1 MLSAAVAA
9 GCLAGY
15 VAVRAETAT
24 PAKPVYD
31 GWVRSSRY
39 VTVRDGTRLAVDLFR
54 PARGGKAAEERLPV
68 VWTHTPY
75 RRAVQEGG
83 TLYTV
88 LDTYGWLKD
97 VLRHGYVVACVDARG
112 TGVSFGTFDGM
123 FNPKETQDSY
133 DVTEWLAA
141 QSWSNGNVGMYGQ
154 SYLAITQYMAA
165 SRKPPH
171 LRALIPSMGVADVY
185 DFVWK
190 GGIDHTPL
198 LAAWSQRMRQRDRD
212 EPAAVPV
219 DEDPDRRLLRAALE
233 QHKGNRS
240 AAEIFAA
247 LPFRDSVDAV
257 SGDMPFRDWAPI
269 TFLRQIRESK
279 VAIHHIAGWYDRYV
293 RDQLVLFHNLSN
305 PQRISIG
312 PWVHS
317 EESRFDYA
325 AEHLRW
331 WDYWLK
337 GIDNG
342 VMREEPVYYYVMG
355 AKEGQAWRSARTWPL
370 PQERRTAYWFGRRSR
385 EGALGL
391 DAPREKGA
399 KDEMT
404 VDESAAVAPNPRWT
418 TAPAAPDLAANDAKG
433 LSYTTAPLTA
443 PLEVTGHPVVHLW
456 ISASAPDVDVFVYL
470 EEVDAKGGSRY
481 VSEGALRASHR
492 ATAEPGYDLMGLPYH
507 RGLRADRA
515 DLVPGQP
522 VELVLDLFPTSTLF
536 QPGHRIRVTITGADQ
551 ANTRAP
557 VRTPPPRLTLWRAAG
572 RGSFLELPVIPAAGS
587 TARPELTPLGAGP

>member
-1 MLSAAVAA
+1 M
-9 GCLAGY
+9 
-15 VAVRAETAT
+15 
-24 PAKPVYD
+24 
-31 GWVRSSRY
+31 
-39 VTVRDGTRLAVDLFR
+39 TVRDGTRLAVDLFR
-54 PARGGKAAEERLPV
+54 PTRGGKAVEERLPV

-75 RRAVQEGG
+75 RRAVREGG
-83 TLYTV
+83 TVYTV

-112 TGVSFGTFDGM
+112 TGMSFGTFDGM

-141 QSWSNGNVGMYGQ
+141 QSWSDGNVGMYGQ

-165 SRKPPH
+165 SRKPLH
-171 LRALIPSMGVADVY
+171 LRA
-185 DFVWK
+185 
-190 GGIDHTPL
+190 
-198 LAAWSQRMRQRDRD
+198 
-212 EPAAVPV
+212 
-219 DEDPDRRLLRAALE
+219 
-233 QHKGNRS
+233 
-240 AAEIFAA
+240 
-247 LPFRDSVDAV
+247 
-257 SGDMPFRDWAPI
+257 
-269 TFLRQIRESK
+269 
-279 VAIHHIAGWYDRYV
+279 
-293 RDQLVLFHNLSN
+293 

-317 EESRFDYA
+317 EESHFDYTA
-325 AEHLRW
+325 AHLRW

-342 VMREEPVYYYVMG
+342 VMREEPVHYYLMG
-355 AKEGQAWRSARTWPL
+355 APEGQAWKSARTWPL

-404 VDESAAVAPNPRWT
+404 VDESASVAPNPRWT
-418 TAPAAPDLAANDAKG
+418 TEPAAPDLAANDAKG
-433 LSYTTAPLTA
+433 LSYTTAPLAA

-492 ATAEPGYDLMGLPYH
+492 ATADPGYDLMGLPTTAVSVPTAPTWS
-507 RGLRADRA
+507 RASRWSSSSTSSRPRPCFSPA
-515 DLVPGQP
+515 TASGSRSPA
-522 VELVLDLFPTSTLF
+522 PTK
-536 QPGHRIRVTITGADQ
+536 P
-551 ANTRAP
+551 TRA
-557 VRTPPPRLTLWRAAG
+557 
-572 RGSFLELPVIPAAGS
+572 LPCARRRPA
-587 TARPELTPLGAGP
+587 